1 VALRGDQRDR
11 PSPREHRA
19 FAPGNGRDRNGPDDG
34 ARPRG
39 PGSEQPPRETATG
52 VGGETRFT
60 VPGVKGEEAR
70 YAVKGTA
77 SDGRTRDAHPRC
89 RRAPS
94 LSAGETLRRAE
105 SSVVGRPV
113 SRREETRRTPG
124 SAAGRNR
131 PARSERNKPPRWCKT
146 TRAARGRDRP
156 SLPERSRGD
165 ASPGRRTLRLRTM
178 EGRSLETPREA
189 VRPAGRTAWIGTRRE
204 SRRQGQ
210 EGRARTSE
218 ACGAP
223 DRRDL
228 EGHGVDHRRPRRG
241 AAKPIAAETIGEL
254 PPWTAPDG
262 RSERR
267 ETARRARAQPLRRR
281 GM

>member
-105 SSVVGRPV
+105 SSAVGRPV
-113 SRREETRRTPG
+113 RDGKKHDEPQDRQQGETDLHGRRGTNRRG
-124 SAAGRNR
+124 GA
-131 PARSERNKPPRWCKT
+131 KP
-146 TRAARGRDRP
+146 RGRHAGETGRLSP
-156 SLPERSRGD
+156 NGAAVTRLRGD
-165 ASPGRRTLRLRTM
+165 GLSGFVRWRGDLWKPQERQSGRQVGPHGS
-178 EGRSLETPREA
+178 GRDGK
-189 VRPAGRTAWIGTRRE
+189 V
-204 SRRQGQ
+204 
-210 EGRARTSE
+210 
-218 ACGAP
+218 
-223 DRRDL
+223 
-228 EGHGVDHRRPRRG
+228 GVKVRRG
-241 AAKPIAAETIGEL
+241 ARARQKRVAHPIVGTSRVTVSTTE
-254 PPWTAPDG
+254 G
-262 RSERR
+262 RGGERR
-267 ETARRARAQPLRRR
+267 SQ
-281 GM
+281 